1 MDISLILNLA
11 TLIGLS
17 LSGYKHFD
25 KKLDELGDRL
35 IKVEMS
41 TTMIEHDLKNEIDK
55 SVMEQ
60 NNRLQ
65 SISYRLHVL
74 EKAVKGLEGIR
85 DDKHYDI

>member
-1 MDISLILNLA
+1 MDLSLILNLA

-55 SVMEQ
+55 SSME
-60 NNRLQ
+60 NSNRLQ
-65 SISYRLHVL
+65 SVVYRLQ
-74 EKAVKGLEGIR
+74 GLESRIKKLEGN
-85 DDKHYDI
+85 KEG